1 MEERVEALEKEVVR
15 LGECIKFR
23 EEAHRIMANCMAGTV
38 LWFDNVVISLSSKGV
53 LDGGDL
59 DAIRDTKEEL
69 EQFRGDVHREKLLQ
83 QADEEKPQ

>member
-1 MEERVEALEKEVVR
+1 M
-15 LGECIKFR
+15 
-23 EEAHRIMANCMAGTV
+23 IMVDYIAQMV
-38 LWFDNVVISLSSKGV
+38 LWFDNVVISLSSEGV

-69 EQFRGDVHREKLLQ
+69 EQFRGDVHQEKLLQ